1 MAHYGDTFPLGV
13 LEDIDYQETQL
24 ELTPGD
30 KVILY
35 TNGIVEAMNEK
46 EEMFGFERL
55 LDVVQGTQSMSADS
69 LLQEILNNVNEF
81 ADGATLHDDLTGIV
95 INTVG

>member
-35 TNGIVEAMNEK
+35 TDGIVEAMNEK

-69 LLQEILNNVNEF
+69 LLQEILNKVNEF
-81 ADGATLHDDLTGIV
+81 ADGATQHDDLTVIV